1 MPYLQNMCPKE
12 IKAAIEGDLPLLI
25 GVGTIEYHGSQLPVG
40 TDLMIVEGT
49 LREIEKQ
56 MPVIVAPSFIYSP
69 NGYAVSGPENGTVD
83 ISVDCFINHCA
94 EILHA
99 YRQMGFKSIKV
110 FVHHQGGN
118 IRKFIEVAILKT
130 GMYNTQNELG
140 NSWWTDKKSSK
151 YPASIEVCATVIGE
165 QEILSAFGGHGGKGE
180 TQAILA
186 TYPETVKMEYLTD
199 REPWWNA
206 SVYEANKEE
215 ADRCFTI
222 LVSNQ
227 VKKLSK

>member
-1 MPYLQNMCPKE
+1 MPYLQNMCPKD
-12 IKAAIEGDLPLLI
+12 IKAVIAKNLPLLI
-25 GVGTIEYHGSQLPVG
+25 AVGTIEYHGSQLPVG

-49 LREIEKQ
+49 LREIEKR
-56 MPVIVAPSFIYSP
+56 MPAVIAPPFIYSP

-99 YRQMGFKSIKV
+99 YRQMGFQKIKV

-118 IRKFIEVAILKT
+118 IRKFVETAVLKT
-130 GMYNTQNELG
+130 GMYSTQNELG
-140 NSWWTDKKSSK
+140 YGWWTAKK
-151 YPASIEVCATVIGE
+151 ASAASGAIEVCNTVIGE

-180 TQAILA
+180 TQAVMA

-199 REPWWNA
+199 DEPWWNA
-206 SVYEANKEE
+206 SVYEADQRQAE
-215 ADRCFTI
+215 RCFEVLI
-222 LVSNQ
+222 NNQ
-227 VKKLSK
+227 VEKLSK